1 MNRILSIAL
10 LALFCLPVAAQQNS
24 DNVIDEVIWV
34 VGDEPILKSEVE
46 TARLEARARG
56 ESLGGDPY
64 CVIPEN
70 MAIQKLFLH
79 QAELDSI
86 EITDAEVFRE
96 VDMRIESFEEQLGS
110 REKMEEYFQ
119 KTYSQIREQLYN
131 SVRDNNLVDE
141 VKRSL
146 VKDIHV
152 NPSQVRKFFKDMPD
166 DSIPYIP
173 TQLELQIIQ
182 CNPRVAQEEVDRIK
196 DLLREYTDRVNAG
209 ESFATLAR
217 LYSEDGSAS
226 KGGELGFSARAQW
239 VPEFAAVAFNLTNP
253 KAVSKIVET
262 EYGFHI
268 IQLIE
273 KKGDQVNVRH
283 ILKKPRISDEAI
295 TEGITF
301 LDSLSNAILKGDL
314 TFDEAATRFSQD
326 KDTRMNYGNMVK
338 WLDMYHREADTRFEM
353 RDLPTE
359 VARAVTGLNVGEI
372 SKPFVMIGS
381 SGKEVVAIIK
391 LKNKIEGHKASMV
404 DDYQVLQNIVMDKLS
419 QDKIEKWVREKQKST
434 YVRINDAWKNCEFNY
449 PGWIKD

>member
-10 LALFCLPVAAQQNS
+10 LTLFCMPVAAQQNS

-56 ESLGGDPY
+56 ENLGGDPY
-64 CVIPEN
+64 CIIPEN
-70 MAIQKLFLH
+70 MAIQKLFVH

-86 EITDAEVFRE
+86 EITDADIFRE
-96 VDMRIESFEEQLGS
+96 VDMRIESFEEELGS
-110 REKMEEYFQ
+110 REKMEEHFQ
-119 KTYSQIREQLYN
+119 KTYSQIRELLYN
-131 SVRDNNLVDE
+131 SVRNNNMVDE
-141 VKRSL
+141 VKRNL
-146 VKDIHV
+146 IKDIHV
-152 NPSQVRKFFKDMPD
+152 NPSQVRKYFKDMSD

-182 CNPRVAQEEVDRIK
+182 CNPAIEQEEIDRIK
-196 DLLREYTDRVNAG
+196 DLLREYTDRINNG
-209 ESFATLAR
+209 ESFAHIAR

-226 KGGELGFSARAQW
+226 KGGELGFSSRAMF
-239 VPEFAAVAFNLTNP
+239 VPEFSAVAFNLTNP

-295 TEGITF
+295 TEGLNF
-301 LDSLSNAILKGDL
+301 LDSVANHIRQGDF
-314 TFDEAATRFSQD
+314 TFDEAVTRFSQD

-391 LKNKIEGHKASMV
+391 LKNRIDGHKASMV
-404 DDYQVLQNIVMDKLS
+404 EDYQVLQNIVMEKLC
-419 QDKIEKWVREKQKST
+419 DEKIEKWIREKQKTT

-449 PGWIKD
+449 PGWIKE

>member
-1 MNRILSIAL
+1 M
-10 LALFCLPVAAQQNS
+10 
-24 DNVIDEVIWV
+24 
-34 VGDEPILKSEVE
+34 
-46 TARLEARARG
+46 
-56 ESLGGDPY
+56 
-64 CVIPEN
+64 
-70 MAIQKLFLH
+70 
-79 QAELDSI
+79 
-86 EITDAEVFRE
+86 
-96 VDMRIESFEEQLGS
+96 
-110 REKMEEYFQ
+110 
-119 KTYSQIREQLYN
+119 
-131 SVRDNNLVDE
+131 
-141 VKRSL
+141 
-146 VKDIHV
+146 
-152 NPSQVRKFFKDMPD
+152 
-166 DSIPYIP
+166 
-173 TQLELQIIQ
+173 
-182 CNPRVAQEEVDRIK
+182 
-196 DLLREYTDRVNAG
+196 
-209 ESFATLAR
+209 
-217 LYSEDGSAS
+217 
-226 KGGELGFSARAQW
+226 
-239 VPEFAAVAFNLTNP
+239 
-253 KAVSKIVET
+253 SKIVET

-338 WLDMYHREADTRFEM
+338 WLDLYHREADTRFEM

-449 PGWIKD
+449 QVG